1 MVAIEE
7 EHKRIAMQQQNQM
20 ILVKPELMSILDSF
34 GESFVR
40 GRSSSKSA
48 RALSALKVNAKASK
62 KRSYEDFM
70 KGAGETSSGLG
81 QAATGF
87 ESNGKRM
94 KMS

>member
-1 MVAIEE
+1 
-7 EHKRIAMQQQNQM
+7 
-20 ILVKPELMSILDSF
+20 MSILDSF
-34 GESFVR
+34 GDSFVR
-40 GRSSSKSA
+40 GRSSNKSA

-70 KGAGETSSGLG
+70 KGAGATSSGLG
-81 QAATGF
+81 QATTGP